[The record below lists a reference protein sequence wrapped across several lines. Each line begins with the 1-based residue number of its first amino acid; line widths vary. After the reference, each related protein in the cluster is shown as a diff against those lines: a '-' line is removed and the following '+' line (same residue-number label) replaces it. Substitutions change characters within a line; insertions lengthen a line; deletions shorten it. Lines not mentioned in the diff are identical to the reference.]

1 MVFNI
6 ITAIIKVRS
15 STICVS
21 RTPQS
26 MLCLLQATRSLS
38 FSPPFLW
45 ICWIYFLVVI
55 MFFPKCRERCSG
67 SGVDAAALGRRES
80 PRLNAATTAAC
91 NQSRASARANRIIR
105 HAPQPSASF
114 GLPHKPNFKTHS
126 LLHSKNKKK
135 YDFCAF
141 YFFFKLFCCR
151 TLQHFVLYFFVK

>member
-1 MVFNI
+1 
-6 ITAIIKVRS
+6 
-15 STICVS
+15 
-21 RTPQS
+21 
-26 MLCLLQATRSLS
+26 
-38 FSPPFLW
+38 
-45 ICWIYFLVVI
+45 

-114 GLPHKPNFKTHS
+114 GLPHKPNIKTHS

-135 YDFCAF
+135 NF
-141 YFFFKLFCCR
+141 
-151 TLQHFVLYFFVK
+151 